1 MLHFSFLDNNGNLT
15 NESNAVILYYYN
27 VILWIKD
34 SSYYAYNDFY
44 NIFFTTFKLKY
55 FYWL

>member
-15 NESNAVILYYYN
+15 DESNVVILCYYN

-34 SSYYAYNDFY
+34 SSYYAYNEF
-44 NIFFTTFKLKY
+44 
-55 FYWL
+55 